1 MGKRSGERSTGPKC
15 VAIVGPFASGKTSLF
30 EALLAR
36 TGAIPKQAAAGSGN
50 TVGDH
55 SPEAKAH
62 KMSVEATIASTV
74 FMGESITFVDCP
86 GSVEFAYE
94 AEPVLAAA
102 DMAVV
107 VAEPDEKKLPALQL
121 TLRRLDDLGIPH
133 VLFLN
138 KIDKAT
144 AGVRET
150 LQMLQTV
157 SRTPML
163 LRQIP
168 IWKDGIATGYID
180 LALER
185 AFVYREHAESE
196 MVPLAGDDA
205 AREMEARYSM
215 LEKLAD
221 HDDELMEQLL
231 SDIAPPQDEVFDDL
245 AADLRAGLVMPV
257 FIGSAERSNGVSRL
271 LKAIRHEGPD
281 SKVTARRLGI
291 SGAAPIAQV
300 IKSIHTSH
308 AGKLSVA
315 RIFGG
320 TVNDAADMVMPDGK
334 TERIS
339 GIYSLLGLAQRKLP
353 FAGEGETMA
362 LGKLDHAQTG
372 QTLSTGKSPA
382 KQLAVAA
389 PPVPVMSVSALPK
402 ERKDEVKL
410 SAALHKIA
418 EEDPSL
424 QVHHSAQT
432 AETILGGQGE
442 MHLRVVLERLSGRYG
457 IPIETKVPLVAWRE
471 TITKPAT
478 HRARHK
484 KQSGGHGQFG
494 DVQLDVKPLPR
505 GGGFEF
511 TDTITG
517 GVVPKNYI
525 PSVEEGVLDFLKF
538 GPLGFPLVDLAV
550 NLSDGSYHTVDSS
563 DMAFQ
568 MAAKQCMREA
578 MPSCGSVLL
587 EPVMKVEVIT
597 PESGMAA
604 ATGILTQRRGQI
616 LGFNPRDGWEGW
628 NVIEALAPES
638 ELRGLIVELRSATSG
653 VASYT
658 ASFDHMAELAGRMA
672 DEVIKA
678 HGKRNAEG

>member
-86 GSVEFAYE
+86 GSVEFAHE

-138 KIDKAT
+138 KIDRAT

-185 AFVYREHAESE
+185 AFVYREHAPSE

-257 FIGSAERSNGVSRL
+257 FIGAAERGNGISRL

-281 SKVTARRLGI
+281 SKVTAKRLGI

-315 RIFGG
+315 RIFDG
-320 TVNDAADMVMPDGK
+320 TINDAADMTLPDGK

-353 FAGEGETMA
+353 FAGDGETLA

-372 QTLSTGKSPA
+372 QTLSAGKTPV
-382 KQLAVAA
+382 KQLAVAEA
-389 PPVPVMSVSALPK
+389 PVPVMSVSALPK

-418 EEDPSL
+418 EEDPTL
-424 QVHHSAQT
+424 QVHHAPAT

-457 IPIETKVPLVAWRE
+457 IPIETRVPLVAWRE
-471 TITKPAT
+471 TITKSAT

-505 GGGFEF
+505 GSGFAF

-525 PSVEEGVLDFLKF
+525 PSVEEGVRDFLKF

-568 MAAKQCMREA
+568 MAAKQCMREV
-578 MPSCGSVLL
+578 MSSCGSVLL

-616 LGFNPRDGWEGW
+616 LGFNPREGWEGW

-653 VASYT
+653 VASYK
-658 ASFDHMAELAGRMA
+658 AEFDHMAELSGRMA

-678 HGKRNAEG
+678 HGKQASA

>member
-36 TGAIPKQAAAGSGN
+36 TGAIPKQVTIGTGN

-62 KMSVEATIASTV
+62 KMSVEATVASCAY
-74 FMGESITFVDCP
+74 MGESITFVDCP

-107 VAEPDEKKLPALQL
+107 VAEADEKKLPALQL
-121 TLRRLDDLGIPH
+121 SLRRLDDLGIPH

-138 KIDKAT
+138 KIDKAN

-150 LQMLQTV
+150 LKLLQTV
-157 SRTPML
+157 SKTPML

-168 IWKDGIATGYID
+168 IWQNGIATGFID

-185 AFVYREHAESE
+185 AFVYREHAPSE
-196 MVPLAGDDA
+196 MIPLAGDDA
-205 AREMEARYSM
+205 AREIEARYSM
-215 LEKLAD
+215 LERLAD

-231 SDIAPPQDEVFDDL
+231 TDIAPPKDEVFDDL
-245 AADLRAGLVMPV
+245 AADLREGLVMPV
-257 FIGSAERSNGVSRL
+257 FIGAAERGNGVTRL

-281 SKVTARRLGI
+281 AAVTAKRLGI
-291 SGAAPIAQV
+291 SGGTVAQV
-300 IKSIHTSH
+300 IKTIHTSH
-308 AGKLSVA
+308 AGKLSVS

-320 TVNDAADMVMPDGK
+320 TIADGAEITLPDGRS
-334 TERIS
+334 ERIS
-339 GIYSLLGLAQRKLP
+339 GMHAMLGISQKKIAS
-353 FAGEGETMA
+353 AATGETVA
-362 LGKLDHAQTG
+362 LGKLDHALTG
-372 QTLSTGKSPA
+372 QTLSAGKSAA
-382 KQLAVAA
+382 KQLAVT
-389 PPVPVMSVSALPK
+389 PPPTPVMSMSALPK

-410 SAALHKIA
+410 SAALHRIA

-424 QVHHSAQT
+424 QVNHSAQT

-442 MHLRVVLERLSGRYG
+442 MHLRVVLERLSGRYA
-457 IPIETKVPLVAWRE
+457 IPIETKMPLVAWRE
-471 TITKPAT
+471 TISKSAT

-494 DVQLDVKPLPR
+494 DVQLDIKPLPR
-505 GGGFEF
+505 GAGFEF

-517 GVVPKNYI
+517 GVVPKNFI
-525 PSVEEGVLDFLKF
+525 PSVEEGVRDFLKT

-550 NLSDGSYHTVDSS
+550 NLSDGSYHSVDSS

-568 MAAKQCMREA
+568 MAAKLCLREA
-578 MPSCGSVLL
+578 MPGCGSVLL
-587 EPVMKVEVIT
+587 EPIMKVTVYT

-616 LGFNPRDGWEGW
+616 LGFNPREGWEGW
-628 NVIEALAPES
+628 NVIEAQAPES

-658 ASFDHMAELAGRMA
+658 AEFDHMAELQGRQA
-672 DEVIKA
+672 DEIIKA
-678 HGKRNAEG
+678 HGKRNLEG